1 MRDFTPISAL
11 LGGALIG
18 LAVSATLFFT
28 GRVAGISGILGG
40 LLRAAPGER
49 GWRVAFI
56 GGLVAGGLALLG
68 AGALWGQWA
77 PATAVLS
84 MIGGPI
90 RSSTGLAIA
99 GLLVGFGARLGRG
112 CTSGHGVCGIS
123 RLSRPSLLATSIF
136 ITTGVAT
143 ATAIRLAGW
152 FSP

>member
-1 MRDFTPISAL
+1 MRDFTPIPAL

-28 GRVAGISGILGG
+28 GRVAGISGIVGG
-40 LLRAAPGER
+40 LLRAPPGER
-49 GWRVAFI
+49 RWRVAFI
-56 GGLVAGGLALLG
+56 GGLLAGGIALL
-68 AGALWGQWA
+68 AAAALSGQG
-77 PATAVLS
+77 PQATTALS
-84 MIGGPI
+84 LIGRPV
-90 RSSTGLAIA
+90 RSSMGLAIA

-123 RLSRPSLLATSIF
+123 RLSRPSLLATSVF
-136 ITTGVAT
+136 LTTGVAT